1 MLQGVVDQ
9 ANAFVRGTT
18 PEEEMRKRL
27 GAERND
33 RRYSVLDQ
41 DHTKSD
47 AFKEWFGDWEN
58 DPEHASKVVDE
69 NGRPLVVYHGSPIAG
84 FTEFYTDDG
93 PVWVTSAE
101 SHAKDIWHV
110 QRISRRTLYRQH
122 ISIVCE
128 HQESYSGRLY

>member
-69 NGRPLVVYHGSPIAG
+69 NGRPTNSEYIGGVADYIQL
-84 FTEFYTDDG
+84 
-93 PVWVTSAE
+93 
-101 SHAKDIWHV
+101 
-110 QRISRRTLYRQH
+110 TLREKG
-122 ISIVCE
+122 I
-128 HQESYSGRLY
+128 LK